1 MFLRQSG
8 SEHFDT
14 QPALAGVFRHPF
26 FRGMVTEGGSARGL
40 DRRFPVNLSADGTE
54 HGAVFS
60 QILPFQSCITKFA
73 SDHLKFHSP
82 CYGDMRFPVCLM
94 P

>member
-1 MFLRQSG
+1 M
-8 SEHFDT
+8 
-14 QPALAGVFRHPF
+14 
-26 FRGMVTEGGSARGL
+26 TEGGSARGL
-40 DRRFPVNLSADGTE
+40 DRGFPVDLSADGAK

-94 P
+94 PGAAEGRELCAESEYAVPPA

>member
-1 MFLRQSG
+1 M
-8 SEHFDT
+8 
-14 QPALAGVFRHPF
+14 
-26 FRGMVTEGGSARGL
+26 TEGGSARGL
-40 DRRFPVNLSADGTE
+40 DRGFPVNLAADGTE

-94 P
+94 PGAAEGRELCAESEYAVPPA